1 MNRQIYEFE
10 SPSHRH
16 QNSTYPDS
24 EHDPYR
30 KRKAVPVHSTP
41 SDRDPLDGAHSR
53 QGSDSST
60 SGLATNAANVALRPN
75 YSDYDTNN
83 TNTITK
89 NINKGPNKS
98 TNANTRININ
108 INTISTD
115 IDPYCPSRGLKEKKR
130 LLPTQRANSYL
141 PYSRHNRDP
150 CQQPAPIYIEDNPPC
165 FPIPDKEGGVVSM
178 LQDDLCILDIRAQQ
192 AALNQQQQQDKENE
206 KDGQDP
212 LQKLNHLHP
221 TSSTL
226 ENLLLSRK
234 RRKFWKKRRTLAG
247 LVVFLI
253 AVGVTWYFVW
263 PRFPTVALIGA
274 DVTNKTDWTTN
285 STLSMK
291 TSWRLN
297 MTADNSANWIHTRFT
312 NIAVT
317 LTDVNT
323 LEQFGQGGSGPLILS
338 GRKKQPISIPLN
350 IFYSTNMAGN
360 RTFQD
365 LYNACG
371 VQVRN
376 PVPAEQQ
383 ETLQV
388 VFHITYSIVG
398 IAWTKT
404 DTIQPVNGFSC
415 PTD

>member
-1 MNRQIYEFE
+1 MSRQTYEFE
-10 SPSHRH
+10 PPTHRH
-16 QNSTYPDS
+16 QDSAYPDS

-30 KRKAVPVHSTP
+30 KRKAVPAQSTP
-41 SDRDPLDGAHSR
+41 LDRDPLDGAHSR

-60 SGLATNAANVALRPN
+60 SRLATNAANVALRPI
-75 YSDYDTNN
+75 YSDYN
-83 TNTITK
+83 T
-89 NINKGPNKS
+89 
-98 TNANTRININ
+98 
-108 INTISTD
+108 
-115 IDPYCPSRGLKEKKR
+115 DPYCPSRAPKEKKR
-130 LLPTQRANSYL
+130 LMPTQRANSYL

-150 CQQPAPIYIEDNPPC
+150 AQQPAPIYIEDHLPC
-165 FPIPDKEGGVVSM
+165 FPVPDKEGVVSM
-178 LQDDLCILDIRAQQ
+178 LQDDLCILDIHQPPHEPAVP
-192 AALNQQQQQDKENE
+192 
-206 KDGQDP
+206 P
-212 LQKLNHLHP
+212 LDNLP
-221 TSSTL
+221 T
-226 ENLLLSRK
+226 RK

-247 LVVFLI
+247 LVVFLVV
-253 AVGVTWYFVW
+253 VGVIWFFVW
-263 PRFPTVALIGA
+263 PRFPTMALIGA

-317 LTDVNT
+317 VTDVNT
-323 LEQFGQGGSGPLILS
+323 QEQFGQGGSGPLVLS
-338 GRKKQPISIPLN
+338 GRKRQPISIPVN
-350 IFYSTNMAGN
+350 IYYSTNMAGN

-388 VFHITYSIVG
+388 IFHITYSIAG

-404 DTIQPVNGFSC
+404 DTIQPLNGFSC